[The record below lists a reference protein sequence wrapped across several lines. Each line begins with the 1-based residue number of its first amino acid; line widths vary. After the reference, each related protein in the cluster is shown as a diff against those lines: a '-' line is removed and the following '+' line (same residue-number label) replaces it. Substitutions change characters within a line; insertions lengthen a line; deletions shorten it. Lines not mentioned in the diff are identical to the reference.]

1 MNSGLTITCIS
12 ADKKKPT
19 FQSFQKFGNKYWD
32 DTATNKSQIGY
43 YFAYYFQKKYVYLH
57 KIINILPP
65 SQRPSDMDWSSDKNI
80 LCLSPKLKEFTWE
93 EWKNGVGFGAPYT
106 PDYRTNQTCAN
117 SYNDLCISYS
127 KFNFIKLVSFS
138 IDSNDTKCEI
148 IETPITLII
157 EDNKSQFFR
166 QLLDDEEVIKQEM
179 EKRIL
184 EIKEETEIK
193 LKNARKQ
200 KIRNNIILFREQ
212 CIQKVEYE
220 NEDIEKKISELN
232 LLKALNT
239 KKIDDVREGNY
250 DEEIVLEELKNS
262 NL

>member
-57 KIINILPP
+57 KIVNILPP

-80 LCLSPKLKEFTWE
+80 LCLSPRLKEFTWE

-138 IDSNDTKCEI
+138 IDSNDTKREI

-157 EDNKSQFFR
+157 EDNKSQMKEE
-166 QLLDDEEVIKQEM
+166 LLDDEEVIKQEM

-250 DEEIVLEELKNS
+250 DEAIVLEELKNS